1 MKKIVVAYRRHRSFR
16 YHSKHA
22 YPAGREK
29 VCNRLR
35 WAGLIKGFD
44 LYGYRRGVRE
54 IVCSRLRRR
63 KFYGKFGL
71 HAYPAGAYFCAYK
84 SRQNTLGALP
94 QDPCRWLCWI
104 RIDF

>member
-1 MKKIVVAYRRHRSFR
+1 MSRLFLFGGLVCGCPSAVLLGSRLRRMFVKQFAGTWRRGRSFR
-16 YHSKHA
+16 YHSQ
-22 YPAGREK
+22 
-29 VCNRLR
+29 
-35 WAGLIKGFD
+35 
-44 LYGYRRGVRE
+44 
-54 IVCSRLRRR
+54 
-63 KFYGKFGL
+63 